1 MHVSSYCL
9 HFTLRGLIFRSD
21 SLQRQNRFA
30 CRAQPPEWKLQLE
43 LAVSLPKAWGAG
55 TGVGQAPPRPALGAA
70 LGPLSSV
77 QGWVLPLLPAHPK
90 GLWLRSC
97 WAGPARC

>member
-55 TGVGQAPPRPALGAA
+55 TGVGQAPPG
-70 LGPLSSV
+70 
-77 QGWVLPLLPAHPK
+77 LPWGLP
-90 GLWLRSC
+90 
-97 WAGPARC
+97 WAP